1 MSLHTLRELDEPV
14 TFGRIAR
21 RPRWIGALL
30 LALALAAG
38 FAWLGQWQLGRS
50 IASAPSDGP
59 DTEKVAPL
67 TSFADTNTTF
77 RDGQLG
83 RMASVDARL
92 VPGDWV
98 LLSDRL
104 NGGTAGWW
112 LVGHAVTS
120 DGADLAVALGWAP
133 TKAAARAAEAT
144 ATIPSPLVGR
154 YLPPEAP
161 DMPSVEK
168 GVQSASSVAAFI
180 NQWHDFSGAVYP
192 GYLVAHTA
200 PPGLDRIDSPKPIP
214 PEALNWLN
222 LFYAIEWA
230 VFAGFAIYL
239 WYRLVKDEVE
249 KENEGAEADAPTAGT
264 TPSAHEHSAARP

>member
-1 MSLHTLRELDEPV
+1 MTSTTRPELDDPV
-14 TFGRIAR
+14 TFGRVAR
-21 RPRWIGALL
+21 RPRWIAALL

-50 IASAPSDGP
+50 IASAPSGGP

-67 TSFADTNTTF
+67 TSFATTNTSF
-77 RDGQLG
+77 RDDQLG
-83 RMASVDARL
+83 RMASVDAHL

-104 NGGTAGWW
+104 NGGAEGWW

-133 TKAAARAAEAT
+133 TRSAARAAEAT

-154 YLPPEAP
+154 YLPTEAP

-180 NQWHDFSGAVYP
+180 NQWHDFSGTVYP
-192 GYLVAHTA
+192 GYLVAHEA
-200 PPGLDRIDSPKPIP
+200 PPGLARIDSPKPIP

-239 WYRLVKDEVE
+239 WYRLVKDVVE
-249 KENEGAEADAPTAGT
+249 KENEPSEDPAG
-264 TPSAHEHSAARP
+264 SERSAARP